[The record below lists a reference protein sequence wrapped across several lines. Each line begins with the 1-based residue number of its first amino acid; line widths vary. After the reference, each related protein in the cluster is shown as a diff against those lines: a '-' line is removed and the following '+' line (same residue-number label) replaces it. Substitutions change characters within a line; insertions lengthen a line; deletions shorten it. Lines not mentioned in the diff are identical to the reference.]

1 MTEAVRTTDPRTE
14 HRKQLAN
21 WWGTNV
27 TPEIDRMAHM
37 VQTGQWTEQQAADH
51 FRDTFGMNCFVGSAS
66 SMPNLRVSKP

>member
-1 MTEAVRTTDPRTE
+1 MTEATRTTDPRTE
-14 HRKQLAN
+14 YRKQLAN

-51 FRDTFGMNCFVGSAS
+51 FRDTFGMNCIVGSAS
-66 SMPNLRVSKP
+66 SMPNLCVSKP

>member
-1 MTEAVRTTDPRTE
+1 MSVTDIRAE
-14 HRKQLAN
+14 YRKQLAN

-51 FRDTFGMNCFVGSAS
+51 FRDTFGMNCIVGSAS
-66 SMPNLRVSKP
+66 SMPNLCVSKP